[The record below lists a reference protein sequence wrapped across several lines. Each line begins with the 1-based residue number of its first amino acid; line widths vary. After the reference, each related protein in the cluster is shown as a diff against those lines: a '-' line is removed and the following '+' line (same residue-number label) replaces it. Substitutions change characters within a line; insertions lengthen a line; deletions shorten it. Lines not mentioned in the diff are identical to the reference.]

1 MITTQPYMLSLR
13 GTKVKC
19 FTSVEKALCKKENQW
34 IFLFHWFYYVYL
46 ALNGYVRVH
55 ANFMMH
61 FLVKWQNMKNVYLSV
76 VTSFCGI
83 SKLAYW
89 ELAFC

>member
-1 MITTQPYMLSLR
+1 MQKRKPMDFSFSL
-13 GTKVKC
+13 V
-19 FTSVEKALCKKENQW
+19 
-34 IFLFHWFYYVYL
+34 YYVYL

-89 ELAFC
+89 EFAFC